1 MKKLHDL
8 QTDGPLKL
16 IQNLK
21 HKILISKFGMISN
34 SNTLEFRSGVAIPGS
49 NLVLVNGTIT
59 KPQIFLRLC
68 YCEKE
73 EKTNYCLAI
82 LYTRCSV

>member
-68 YCEKE
+68 CREKE